1 MITNRFHYTIDQ
13 MPISPQR
20 PSVSLLVLELG
31 VLLLVDGFDQWERG
45 EGP

>member
-20 PSVSLLVLELG
+20 PFVSLLVLELG
-31 VLLLVDGFDQWERG
+31 VLLLVDEFDLEVEE